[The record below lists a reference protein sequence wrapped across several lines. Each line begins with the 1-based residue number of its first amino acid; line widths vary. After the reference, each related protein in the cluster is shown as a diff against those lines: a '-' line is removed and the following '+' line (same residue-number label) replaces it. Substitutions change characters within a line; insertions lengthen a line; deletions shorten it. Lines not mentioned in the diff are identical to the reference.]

1 MKHCHPVIILI
12 CALTFTNAMALDS
25 STITTTI
32 CTPAEECQG
41 GPYIMTGCEDVTCT
55 KYKLGSPSSIPGV
68 EQITTEI
75 TSCDK
80 CSDGYTRT
88 SKSVQCGTSTIIA
101 YTCTKDQLA
110 ACINCSCTDQ
120 TDTVVNGYLK
130 TVKQDCDPN
139 NDCKCATSST
149 TYSCESDYYQSG
161 SSVTCTYKQSGSY
174 QCSGCTACPSNATCN
189 GGTTFTC
196 NSGYYESESSCA
208 KCPDNYATCSGTT
221 FTCKDGYYKSNNQC
235 VVCPDNATCTDNNM
249 QCEQNFYQSGGK
261 CEPCGSITV
270 DGEKIN
276 MTTDAAGAT
285 NKSACHLPDDVAN
298 TTYNTTYNGHNVT
311 VRLTG
316 SCSKN

>member
-32 CTPAEECQG
+32 CTVAGECQG

-174 QCSGCTACPSNATCN
+174 QCSGCTACPSNATC
-189 GGTTFTC
+189 
-196 NSGYYESESSCA
+196 
-208 KCPDNYATCSGTT
+208 
-221 FTCKDGYYKSNNQC
+221 
-235 VVCPDNATCTDNNM
+235 TDNNM

-270 DGEKIN
+270 DGKKIN